1 MQNSDEK
8 SESLNPQPPV
18 KVSRA
23 AKAVR
28 SSKAV
33 YIYRASVS
41 KASRQ
46 AAFRASCAGLSS
58 AEAVAMARLIPDAA
72 SFRVVRI
79 CG

>member
-1 MQNSDEK
+1 MRK
-8 SESLNPQPPV
+8 SADKPESLNPQPPV
-18 KVSRA
+18 KVRRA

-33 YIYRASVS
+33 YMSSASAS

-72 SFRVVRI
+72 SFKVVRI